1 MEVIYSEKSIKIL
14 KNKELLEKFLNVEI
28 THRGREFYLKGNA
41 DDEFFARQ
49 VVEAI
54 NFGFPVE
61 EALSIVEKDFLF
73 EILNIKDYTR
83 RKDLNTVRSRII
95 GKQGKALV
103 VLSQLTQGFIQVKD
117 NRVGIIGD
125 PEYMKT
131 AQEAIVGII
140 RGAKHSNIYSYL
152 EKHRPEPFVDL
163 GLKESFKKKRK
174 NNLKQDSSI

>member
-1 MEVIYSEKSIKIL
+1 MEVIYSERSIKIL
-14 KNKELLEKFLNVEI
+14 KNKELLEKSLNIEI
-28 THRGREFYLKGNA
+28 THRGREFYLKGSA

-49 VVEAI
+49 VIEAI

-73 EILNIKDYTR
+73 EILNIKDYTK

-95 GKQGKALV
+95 GKEGKALE
-103 VLSQLTQGFIQVKD
+103 VLTQLTQSFIQVK
-117 NRVGIIGD
+117 NNQVGIIGD

-131 AQEAIVGII
+131 TQEAIIGII
-140 RGAKHSNIYSYL
+140 RGAKHSNVYSYL

-163 GLKESFKKKRK
+163 GLKESFKKKAK
-174 NNLKQDSSI
+174 KEV